1 MRSQTSHQLSDFATT
16 HRLICSYHK
25 DSNPSHIHNMLRSL
39 LLATSITCFAAS
51 FSLVVVSTA
60 VFSFA
65 NRDLEAT
72 IHCTSAFTTTD
83 VYVTSASPMSDLRR
97 QPHTA
102 TTTLFSVVPSS
113 TSSSLTVAA
122 TQSPLLQSLI
132 APRPSKPTQCHQP
145 VATSFFSTKP

>member
-1 MRSQTSHQLSDFATT
+1 
-16 HRLICSYHK
+16 
-25 DSNPSHIHNMLRSL
+25 MLRSL
-39 LLATSITCFAAS
+39 LLPSCGFYCSLS
-51 FSLVVVSTA
+51 FE
-60 VFSFA
+60 

-83 VYVTSASPMSDLRR
+83 VYVTSALPMSDLRR
-97 QPHTA
+97 RAHTA

-145 VATSFFSTKP
+145 VATSFFQLSLSSTVAFAFSAVFSSTAPLTSTPLSLLSDSLST